1 VTASALALSLCL
13 SFSSFAALALSLDR
27 HHRAAFR
34 VPAPHARARSLRVA
48 GWSGLTVAFAAA
60 VACSGWNFGPV
71 QWIGGLTGA
80 ALLVVAVMSY
90 RPAWLR
96 AAAVAALP
104 LAMLALPF
112 ALNS

>member
-1 VTASALALSLCL
+1 VTVPAVVLSICL

-27 HHRAAFR
+27 HHRAVFR
-34 VPAPHARARSLRVA
+34 VPAPRNRTRGLRVA
-48 GWSGLTVAFAAA
+48 GWCGLAVAFAAS

-112 ALNS
+112 ALGS

>member
-1 VTASALALSLCL
+1 MTASALALSLCL

-34 VPAPHARARSLRVA
+34 VPAPRTRIRSLRAA
-48 GWSGLTVAFAAA
+48 GWSGLAVAFAAA

-71 QWIGGLTGA
+71 QWIGGLTGG

-112 ALNS
+112 ALGP